1 MTITLF
7 VGDCTEELADSAK
20 QFDNTAYL
28 IDFSNFDRYLK
39 SSDGNITAYTSAADL
54 PKISKDRA
62 VFYEVLKKAD
72 KIYYRPPQRW
82 SDYDPE
88 FAFHSQQR
96 LTEYFLFLIDQE
108 RHNVDGLDLM
118 PYART
123 PYLSLQDT
131 RVGNQSQLWIAG
143 CSFTAGVG
151 VNENERYAVKVAE
164 IFGGKFSDLSKSGSS
179 IEHAADQILRSD
191 IRKNDTV
198 VWTLTSEYRAPYW
211 DRAAQEALGINS
223 HSLKQK
229 KNASKADDVT
239 DETRLY
245 KAVISFNQVANFC
258 TKIGA
263 RLVAVPNLIC
273 TEELQLLLGTH
284 PCYYQLPYQT
294 FYLDIG
300 SDGEHPGPKHHQWHA
315 DQIIK
320 ILT

>member
-7 VGDCTEELADSAK
+7 VGDCTEELADAAK
-20 QFDNTAYL
+20 KFDNSAHL
-28 IDFSNFDRYLK
+28 IDFSNFDSYLE
-39 SSDGNITAYTSAADL
+39 SSDDNITAYTSAADL

-62 VFYEVLKKAD
+62 VFYEILKKAD

-82 SDYDPE
+82 SDHDPE
-88 FAFHSQQR
+88 FSPISQQR
-96 LTEYFLFLIDQE
+96 LTEFFLHLTNQE
-108 RHNVDGLDLM
+108 KHNVDGLNLT
-118 PYART
+118 PYACT

-131 RVGNQSQLWIAG
+131 RINNESQLWIAG
-143 CSFTAGVG
+143 CSFTAGIG
-151 VNENERYAVKVAE
+151 VNENERYAVKVAQL
-164 IFGGKFSDLSKSGSS
+164 FGGKFSDLSKSASS
-179 IEHAADQILRSD
+179 MEYSADQILRSD

-211 DRAAQEALGINS
+211 DRDAQEALGINS
-223 HSLKQK
+223 HSLKVK
-229 KNASKADDVT
+229 KTTKADDVT

-245 KAVISFNQVANFC
+245 KAIISFNQVANFC

-273 TEELQLLLGTH
+273 TEQLLLLLSTH

-294 FYLDIG
+294 KYIDIG
-300 SDGEHPGPKHHQWHA
+300 NDGEHPGPKHNQWYA
-315 DQIIK
+315 DQIKK